1 MPKVIIEVPEE
12 IERLIEKNPKLKET
26 ITQEIINKVIYTKMI
41 EGSISKDLLNIAVG
55 VEDVILK
62 DEEAVLKELRNKA
75 RDRVE

>member
-1 MPKVIIEVPEE
+1 M
-12 IERLIEKNPKLKET
+12 
-26 ITQEIINKVIYTKMI
+26 IYTKMI

-75 RDRVE
+75 RDRVEWL

>member
-41 EGSISKDLLNIAVG
+41 EGSISKDLLNIAVE

-75 RDRVE
+75 RERVE

>member
-1 MPKVIIEVPEE
+1 
-12 IERLIEKNPKLKET
+12 
-26 ITQEIINKVIYTKMI
+26 MI
-41 EGSISKDLLNIAVG
+41 EGSISKDLLNIAVE

>member
-26 ITQEIINKVIYTKMI
+26 ITQEIINKLIYTKMI
-41 EGSISKDLLNIAVG
+41 EGSISKDLLNIAVE

>member
-26 ITQEIINKVIYTKMI
+26 ITQEIISKLIYTKMI
-41 EGSISKDLLNIAVG
+41 EGSISKDLLNIAVE

-75 RDRVE
+75 RERVE

>member
-12 IERLIEKNPKLKET
+12 IERLIEKNSKLKET
-26 ITQEIINKVIYTKMI
+26 IIQEIINKVIYTKMI

>member
-26 ITQEIINKVIYTKMI
+26 ITQEIINKLIYTKMI

-75 RDRVE
+75 RERVE